1 MIDVGLVT
9 RTSMNNLVSA
19 GDVGP
24 EDEKRFYVGARAFF
38 IKAFEYALSHMPL
51 DDELLINAE
60 MVYFEQRETITPSM
74 VQYFVERYSTKVKVI
89 VRKNL

>member
-1 MIDVGLVT
+1 MT

-24 EDEKRFYVGARAFF
+24 EDEKQFYAGARAFF
-38 IKAFEYALSHMPL
+38 IDAFKYALSHMPL

-60 MVYFEQRETITPSM
+60 MVYFEQRENIKPSM
-74 VQYFVERYSTKVKVI
+74 VQYFVERYITKIKVI
-89 VRKNL
+89 DRKNL